1 MPSLRDALSAPPDPT
16 LEEPATLELSAPGRS
31 AVVKHPDGYYW
42 LAPDG
47 HQQFGPFDSVDEAL
61 DDMHAAAEEA
71 LECGETLEEAEE
83 ELGISDWVD
92 PDTGEPA
99 EGMGP
104 RLEEH

>member
-16 LEEPATLELSAPGRS
+16 LEEPASLELSPPGRS
-31 AVVKHPDGYYW
+31 AVVQHPDGYYW
-42 LAPDG
+42 LAPGG

-61 DDMHAAAEEA
+61 DDMHAAADES
-71 LECGETLEEAEE
+71 LEPGETLGEAED
-83 ELGISDWVD
+83 ELGIAAWVD

-104 RLEEH
+104 RLEDH